1 MKPLVFYNIE
11 QFTENGKDYV
21 SLEKEELQKIINETY
36 NAGYEDGR
44 ESCRGNVVVTNDGLN
59 DNNNK
64 ILEGKIRWY
73 DPLLYNT
80 CNCNTNATYE
90 KTGNPPK
97 E

>member
-44 ESCRGNVVVTNDGLN
+44 ASCRGNVVVTNDGLN
-59 DNNNK
+59 KLLKD
-64 ILEGKIRWY
+64 EGSVKWY
-73 DPLLYNT
+73 DPFLYNT
-80 CNCNTNATYE
+80 CSCNTNTASQ
-90 KTGNPPK
+90 TGNPPK

>member
-21 SLEKEELQKIINETY
+21 SLEKEEFQKIINETY
-36 NAGYEDGR
+36 NAGYNDCR
-44 ESCRGNVVVTNDGLN
+44 ESYRGNVVVTNDGHC

-64 ILEGKIRWY
+64 ILEGKVRWY

-80 CNCNTNATYE
+80 CNCNTDATYK
-90 KTGNPPK
+90 KTCNPPK

>member
-21 SLEKEELQKIINETY
+21 SLEKEEFQKIINETY
-36 NAGYEDGR
+36 NAGYEDGKA
-44 ESCRGNVVVTNDGLN
+44 SCRGNLVVTNGGLN

-64 ILEGKIRWY
+64 ILEEKIRWY
-73 DPLLYNT
+73 DPFLYNT
-80 CNCNTNATYE
+80 CSCNTNTASQ
-90 KTGNPPK
+90 TGNPPK